1 MLSISRVAIA
11 LTLTATV
18 APVSAQI
25 TTTPANAPVSNTPAA
40 SQPYQMSQSE
50 QEAINAQALLTS
62 ALKRIAANGD
72 DGSALVDA
80 GNAAITLDDA
90 NAAMG
95 FFNRANG
102 VWPNN
107 PRVLAGMG
115 SAMVRLENPTEALRL
130 FALSISRGGNERSIL
145 ADRALAYDLTGDN
158 ARAQKDYQLALQS
171 GYSDRTLRLYALSLG
186 ISGDTD
192 KAVQTIA
199 PLLQKRDRAAWR
211 DRAFI
216 LAMNGRTKEA
226 LDIVKQTMPANVASG
241 ITPYLMKMNR
251 LSNKQMAA
259 AVHYGQFPTSD
270 TQLAA
275 VGRSDIA
282 VSTTATS
289 AKASGAGQKAATP
302 RFVDE
307 KGRPVKLSKAEQR
320 RLVQEQENKKKAEA
334 AAAVAAEQERVRLAA
349 VQRQQEQAQQAEQAR
364 LAEVKRQEDI
374 RLAAERKRVEDARLA
389 EAKRVEDARLAEV
402 KRVDEARQA
411 EQVRIASA
419 QTSNPASI
427 NVAPA
432 NSAPINSVP
441 AQVVSATPMGVIP
454 PVQVAS
460 STPMGVIP
468 PVKVAANSVSVPP
481 TTVPAAVVTT
491 GAAPGISTTE
501 IAASSVQST
510 TPVPTTP
517 TTIVTAATTPAP
529 GFSTANGTSSAA
541 NGGFIGPVNNAAAP
555 GIVTANLPPSTAGVT
570 EGGMDGANTMAA
582 NAVDTAPTTTAVTPA
597 TDNNSFHAFSLSD
610 LVQAVKPPETGPQR
624 AEAPVDLATLEKLR
638 ADKIAA
644 DRAAAVAA
652 KAEADKKKAAEAK
665 LAKEK
670 ELADAK
676 AKAADE
682 KKKAATPKVW
692 VQIATGS
699 GTNKFTS
706 DLRKAKSRDAALF
719 KGKEGSRI
727 ETGKMSR
734 LVVGPFA
741 SVKEANAWL
750 AKYKKAGGDGFVW
763 TSKGDEDIKPVAK

>member
-1 MLSISRVAIA
+1 MLSISRAAIA
-11 LTLTATV
+11 LALTATV
-18 APVSAQI
+18 APLSAQI
-25 TTTPANAPVSNTPAA
+25 TTTPANTPASGTPTT

-62 ALKRIAANGD
+62 ALKRIAANGE

-158 ARAQKDYQLALQS
+158 ARAQKDYQLALQG

-226 LDIVKQTMPANVASG
+226 LDIVKQTMPANVATG

-275 VGRSDIA
+275 VGRSDTA
-282 VSTTATS
+282 ASMAATS
-289 AKASGAGQKAATP
+289 AKASGAGQKGSTP

-307 KGRPVKLSKAEQR
+307 KGRAVKLSKTEQR
-320 RLVQEQENKKKAEA
+320 RLIQEQENKKKAEA
-334 AAAVAAEQERVRLAA
+334 VAAATAEQERLRLAA
-349 VQRQQEQAQQAEQAR
+349 VQRQQEQAQQAEQVR
-364 LAEVKRQEDI
+364 LAEVKRQEDV

-389 EAKRVEDARLAEV
+389 EVKRAEDTRLAEA
-402 KRVDEARQA
+402 KRADEARQA
-411 EQVRIASA
+411 EQIRLASA
-419 QTSNPASI
+419 QVNNPVSANI
-427 NVAPA
+427 APA
-432 NSAPINSVP
+432 HSAPINSAPV
-441 AQVVSATPMGVIP
+441 QVVSSTPMGVIP
-454 PVQVAS
+454 PVQVAPT
-460 STPMGVIP
+460 TPMGVIP
-468 PVKVAANSVSVPP
+468 PVTVAATSVSVSPA
-481 TTVPAAVVTT
+481 TVPAAVATT
-491 GAAPGISTTE
+491 GTTPGISPTE

-510 TPVPTTP
+510 ASVPTTM
-517 TTIVTAATTPAP
+517 VTAAATPAP
-529 GFSTANGTSSAA
+529 GFSPASEASSTPNGS
-541 NGGFIGPVNNAAAP
+541 FVGPVNNVAAP
-555 GIVTANLPPSTAGVT
+555 GIVPANLPPSTAATNVADTGV
-570 EGGMDGANTMAA
+570 DGTNMMAA
-582 NAVDTAPTTTAVTPA
+582 NAVDTVPTTIAAAPA
-597 TDNNSFHAFSLSD
+597 TDSNSFHAFSLSD
-610 LVQAVKPPETGPQR
+610 LVQAVKPPETGPER

-676 AKAADE
+676 AKAAEE

-692 VQIATGS
+692 AQIATGS

-706 DLRKAKSRDAALF
+706 DLRKAKSRDTALF

-734 LVVGPFA
+734 LVVGPFV